1 MEVMRRFAE
10 EYFVE
15 LENGIVMPE
24 KRYNKIKYII
34 DTPLCIDNKSKQDI
48 TFAWI
53 KVRYENLPIHR
64 RNPYA
69 VVEEEIAVGLINS
82 PEATLFSDRPIKQV
96 YLSGAEES
104 ESDEIFSDPN
114 AICYWG
120 EVNENTGDEGWIY
133 APGEKS
139 PE

>member
-10 EYFVE
+10 EFFVE
-15 LENGIVMPE
+15 LENGVVMPE
-24 KRYNKIKYII
+24 KRYNKIKYILE
-34 DTPLCIDNKSKQDI
+34 TPLYLKNKSKQDI

-69 VVEEEIAVGLINS
+69 IVEEEIAVGLINS
-82 PEATLFSDRPIKQV
+82 PEATLFSNKPIKEIKL
-96 YLSGAEES
+96 YPHETER
-104 ESDEIFSDPN
+104 DEIFCDPN
-114 AICYWG
+114 VICYWG
-120 EVNENTGDEGWIY
+120 EINEETGEEGWIY
-133 APGEKS
+133 APGEKA

>member
-1 MEVMRRFAE
+1 MEVMRRFAK

-15 LENGIVMPE
+15 LENGFVMPE
-24 KRYNKIKYII
+24 KRYNKIKYILE
-34 DTPLCIDNKSKQDI
+34 TPYLGNKSKQDI

-69 VVEEEIAVGLINS
+69 IVEEEFAVGLINS

-114 AICYWG
+114 VVCYWG
-120 EVNENTGDEGWIY
+120 EVNENGDEGWIY
-133 APGEKS
+133 APGEKT